1 MSHITGD
8 TVSEIK
14 TQAEL
19 RMQNAIEDLGRAMA
33 TIRTSR
39 ASIALLDPIKVN
51 YYGTATPINQVATL
65 AIPNSSLITIQPWDI
80 SQIRAIEKAIMVSNL
95 GLNPANDGKLI
106 RLAIPPLTQERRKEL
121 VKQLHNVV
129 EKHRISVRNVRR
141 DANDAIKHLEKD
153 KTISEDESKRGH
165 DDIQKITNHSIEQ
178 MDKAASIKENEIMEI
193 G

>member
-51 YYGTATPINQVATL
+51 YYGTATPISQIATL
-65 AIPNSSLITIQPWDI
+65 AIPNSSLITIQPWDV

-129 EKHRISVRNVRR
+129 EKHRVSVRNVRR

-178 MDKAASIKENEIMEI
+178 MDKAALIKENEIMEI

>member
-51 YYGTATPINQVATL
+51 YYGTATPISQIATL
-65 AIPNSSLITIQPWDI
+65 AIPNSSLITIQPWDV

-129 EKHRISVRNVRR
+129 EKHRVSVRNVRR

-153 KTISEDESKRGH
+153 KTISEDENKRGH

-178 MDKAASIKENEIMEI
+178 MDKAALIKENEIMEI

>member
-1 MSHITGD
+1 MSHIAGD

-51 YYGTATPINQVATL
+51 YYGTATPISQIATL
-65 AIPNSSLITIQPWDI
+65 AIPNSSLLAIQPWDV

-129 EKHRISVRNVRR
+129 EKHRVSVRNVRR

-153 KTISEDESKRGH
+153 KTISGDESKRGH

-178 MDKAASIKENEIMEI
+178 MDKAALIKENEIMEI

>member
-1 MSHITGD
+1 MSHIAGD

-51 YYGTATPINQVATL
+51 YYGTATPISQIATL
-65 AIPNSSLITIQPWDI
+65 AIPNSSLITIQPWDV

-129 EKHRISVRNVRR
+129 EKHRVSVRNVRR

-178 MDKAASIKENEIMEI
+178 MDKAALIKENEIMEI

>member
-51 YYGTATPINQVATL
+51 YYGTATPISQVATL
-65 AIPNSSLITIQPWDI
+65 AIPNSSLITIQPWDV

-129 EKHRISVRNVRR
+129 EKHRVSVRNVRR

-178 MDKAASIKENEIMEI
+178 MDKAALIKENEIMEI

>member
-1 MSHITGD
+1 MPHITGD

-51 YYGTATPINQVATL
+51 YYGTATPISQIATL
-65 AIPNSSLITIQPWDI
+65 AIPNSSLITIQPWDV
-80 SQIRAIEKAIMVSNL
+80 SQIRAIEKAIMASNL

-129 EKHRISVRNVRR
+129 EKHRVSVRNVRR

-178 MDKAASIKENEIMEI
+178 MDKAALIKENEIMEI